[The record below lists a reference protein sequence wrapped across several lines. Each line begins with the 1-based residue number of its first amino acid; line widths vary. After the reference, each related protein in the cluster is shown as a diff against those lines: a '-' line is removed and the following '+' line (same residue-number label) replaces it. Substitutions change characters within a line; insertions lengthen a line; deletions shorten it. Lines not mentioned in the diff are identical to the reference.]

1 MKGNSPR
8 LNLAIFL
15 FETHG
20 LHLIKLRGY
29 TIQLMVLVNKAL
41 EQWLCQN
48 LILENCAPYQ
58 NSEIYYWSLCENVLR
73 LV

>member
-41 EQWLCQN
+41 EQ
-48 LILENCAPYQ
+48 
-58 NSEIYYWSLCENVLR
+58 
-73 LV
+73 

>member
-1 MKGNSPR
+1 MKGNPPR

-15 FETHG
+15 LETHG
-20 LHLIKLRGY
+20 LNLIKLRGY

-48 LILENCAPYQ
+48 FILGNCAPY
-58 NSEIYYWSLCENVLR
+58 
-73 LV
+73 